1 MTPHSTM
8 NTALKVA
15 RRSSAVAGA
24 LIAALAAVFAMS
36 LPAHAASDYTPNG
49 GPEANFVG
57 SNVAFTV
64 DSTGQE
70 LDCPTFNLLG
80 EVINPGVSRAF
91 GESAGVLDQLEAI
104 GCTNPL
110 AGDTD
115 VTPYG
120 DWKIA
125 VTGAETGS
133 ESPVTLS
140 DIKVTVNAL
149 SGACTF
155 DVVGSLDGIFDDST
169 QVFTPTVSNLEVAS
183 SPAPSGFLCNVL
195 GVAPGVHVS
204 IDANTFWTNT
214 PPAGNTDLDITNP

>member
-1 MTPHSTM
+1 M
-8 NTALKVA
+8 NTTLKVV

-49 GPEANFVG
+49 GPQANFVG

-64 DSTGQE
+64 DSTGQR

-80 EVINPGVSRAF
+80 NVTDPGVSRSF
-91 GESAGVLDQLEAI
+91 GESAGVLNDLTAL
-104 GCTNPL
+104 GCTNVL
-110 AGDTD
+110 AGPTD
-115 VTPYG
+115 VTPHG
-120 DWKIA
+120 EWKIA
-125 VTGAETGS
+125 VTGPKDGS

-140 DIKVTVNAL
+140 DIEVTVNAL
-149 SGACTF
+149 SGACEF
-155 DVVGSLDGIFDDST
+155 DVVKSLDGTFDDAT

-183 SPAPSGFLCNVL
+183 SPAPSGFLCNTL

-204 IDANTFWTNT
+204 IDADTVWTNT
-214 PPAGNTDLDITNP
+214 PPAGSTDLEITNP